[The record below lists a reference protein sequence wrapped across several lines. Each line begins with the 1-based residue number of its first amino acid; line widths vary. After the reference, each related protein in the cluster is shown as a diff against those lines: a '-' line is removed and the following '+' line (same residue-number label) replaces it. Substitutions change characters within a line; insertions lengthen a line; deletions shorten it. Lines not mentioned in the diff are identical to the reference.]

1 MLKAFSSLRT
11 KKKWEWKSVSKKTE
25 CLLSKKHP
33 KYQNSFLL
41 SDCLRHHSL
50 FSGKLNVCVMVSGET
65 LWGRTQWV
73 QKSVCAKPAQK
84 QRFLAM
90 TEMRW
95 KAREPRKWELY
106 RSKIISSPSPP
117 PGAWRVSH
125 FEDFRYNTGF
135 SLKSLYSTLKLLCR
149 LGNITYQ
156 AYRILR

>member
-41 SDCLRHHSL
+41 SDCLWHHSL

-73 QKSVCAKPAQK
+73 QKSVSAKPAQK

-106 RSKIISSPSPP
+106 RSKIISSPPP
-117 PGAWRVSH
+117 RPWGMKS
-125 FEDFRYNTGF
+125 
-135 SLKSLYSTLKLLCR
+135 KSLWRFQVQHWLQFEIPLLHLKAPLSSRKHHISSLQ
-149 LGNITYQ
+149 NP
-156 AYRILR
+156 